1 MGCMA
6 GGRLRYGIAR
16 MSTGSQVW
24 IALGL
29 AWLVGCGGATPPGN
43 ATFSADDG
51 SGGAGIGD
59 DEDDGEPANDEDAE
73 EEDEG
78 DDGVPVTR
86 LDAGS
91 GIETSANPDGS
102 FGDCNKALIGV
113 LRDFQS
119 THPDFERDIVGIDL
133 GIVEPTLGPD
143 GLPVYRGGST
153 GTTTDKASFDQ
164 WFRDVPGVNMTF
176 PIAIP
181 LAPADNG
188 NYVYDNRAFF
198 PADAVGFGNEG
209 NRHNYHFTLELRT
222 KFEYQG
228 GETFTFR
235 GDDDLFTFV
244 NGHLGIDLGGVH
256 LPLERT
262 IEMDAVAAEFGMEIG
277 NEYTLD
283 FFFAER
289 HTTMSNFRIETSID
303 CFIPVPVG

>member
-1 MGCMA
+1 MDGC
-6 GGRLRYGIAR
+6 GLRYGIAR
-16 MSTGSQVW
+16 MSKGSQVW
-24 IALGL
+24 IALGMT
-29 AWLVGCGGATPPGN
+29 WLVGCGGVAPGDP
-43 ATFSADDG
+43 TFSNNDD
-51 SGGAGIGD
+51 SGGAAD
-59 DEDDGEPANDEDAE
+59 DEDDGDADEEEEGDDGEE

-78 DDGVPVTR
+78 DDDGIPVTR
-86 LDAGS
+86 LDAGGGGDS
-91 GIETSANPDGS
+91 SANPDGGI
-102 FGDCNKALIGV
+102 GDCNKALVGV

-133 GIVEPTLGPD
+133 GIVEPVLGPD
-143 GLPVYRGGST
+143 GYPVYRGGST

-164 WFRDVPGVNMTF
+164 WFRDVPGVNMTL

-181 LAPADNG
+181 LEPQGNG

-198 PADAVGFGNEG
+198 PADDHGFGKEG

-228 GETFTFR
+228 GEIFTFR

-262 IEMDAVAAEFGMEIG
+262 IDLDAVAAEFGMEVG
-277 NEYTLD
+277 EEYTLD

-303 CFIPVPVG
+303 CFIPVPVQ